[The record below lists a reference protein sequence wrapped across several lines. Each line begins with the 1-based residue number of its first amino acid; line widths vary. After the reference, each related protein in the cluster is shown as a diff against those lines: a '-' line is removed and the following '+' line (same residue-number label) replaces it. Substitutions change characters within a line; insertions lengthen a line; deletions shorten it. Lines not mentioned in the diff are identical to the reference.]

1 LNHGVTEAN
10 ARVRFELES
19 RPENVA
25 LVRTGLAALDDIF
38 SFGEILLTD
47 LKTAVS
53 EACNNVVVHA
63 YPDTLGPMLVSIE
76 LAPDVIEVAVRDYG
90 EGIRQLAASED
101 RMGLG
106 LGVMSALA
114 DRVEFRHPRGGGTE
128 VKMCFRRS
136 EDAAFGFFLDSDEE
150 MLPLELSGDAV
161 IWFQPVSLMRPV
173 LGRIFRAIAASS
185 QFTFE
190 RFADL
195 YAVTDALAAYAE
207 YASAAET
214 IGIAIT
220 GAPRR
225 LELVGGPFAGGSGPL
240 RDPFQEGA
248 SDELTSRREALS
260 ELVDALTVNDLG
272 DKATLQLV
280 LVDST
285 RAN

>member
-1 LNHGVTEAN
+1 LNRRVSEAN

-25 LVRTGLAALDDIF
+25 LVRTGLAALDDVF
-38 SFGEILLTD
+38 SLGELLLTD

-63 YPDTLGPMLVSIE
+63 YPDGLGPMLVLIE
-76 LAPDVIEVAVRDYG
+76 CGPDVIEVAIRDYG
-90 EGIRQLAASED
+90 AGIRKLAASED

-114 DRVEFRHPRGGGTE
+114 DRVEFRTPRGGGTE

-136 EDAAFGFFLDSDEE
+136 DEAPFGSFRDSDDEE
-150 MLPLELSGDAV
+150 LPLALSGDAV
-161 IWFQPVSLMRPV
+161 IWFQPVSLMGPV
-173 LGRIFRAIAASS
+173 LGRIFRAVAATS
-185 QFTFE
+185 QFTIE

-207 YASAAET
+207 YASASET

-225 LELVGGPFAGGSGPL
+225 LELVGGPFTGGSDPQ
-240 RDPFQEGA
+240 RDPFQEEA
-248 SDELTSRREALS
+248 DELASRRDALS
-260 ELVDALTVNDLG
+260 ELVDGLTVNDLG
-272 DKATLQLV
+272 DQATLQLV
-280 LVDST
+280 LVDET
-285 RAN
+285 RG

>member
-1 LNHGVTEAN
+1 VSEPN

-25 LVRTGLAALDDIF
+25 LVRTGLAALDDVF
-38 SFGEILLTD
+38 SLGELLLTD

-63 YPDTLGPMLVSIE
+63 YPDALGPMFVSIE
-76 LAPDVIEVAVRDYG
+76 CGPDVVEVVVRDDG
-90 EGIRQLAASED
+90 AGIRKLAASED

-114 DRVEFRHPRGGGTE
+114 DRVEFRTPREGGTE

-136 EDAAFGFFLDSDEE
+136 DEAPFGFFRDDEDE
-150 MLPLELSGDAV
+150 DEVPLALSGDAV
-161 IWFQPVSLMRPV
+161 IWFQPVSLMGPV
-173 LGRIFRAIAASS
+173 LGRIFRAVAATS
-185 QFTFE
+185 QFTLE

-207 YASAAET
+207 YASAADT

-225 LELVGGPFAGGSGPL
+225 LELVGGPFAGGSGPP
-240 RDPFQEGA
+240 RDPL
-248 SDELTSRREALS
+248 SDETREMVSRRDALS
-260 ELVDALTVNDLG
+260 KLVDGLTINELG
-272 DKATLQLV
+272 DQATLQLV
-280 LVDST
+280 LVDET
-285 RAN
+285 RG

>member
-1 LNHGVTEAN
+1 VSEPN

-25 LVRTGLAALDDIF
+25 LVRTGLAALDDVF
-38 SFGEILLTD
+38 SLGELLLTD

-63 YPDTLGPMLVSIE
+63 YPDALGPMFVSIE
-76 LAPDVIEVAVRDYG
+76 CAPDAVEVVVRDYG
-90 EGIRQLAASED
+90 TGIRKLAASED

-114 DRVEFRHPRGGGTE
+114 DRVEFRTPREGGTE

-136 EDAAFGFFLDSDEE
+136 DEAPFGFFRDDEDEE
-150 MLPLELSGDAV
+150 VPLALSGDAV
-161 IWFQPVSLMRPV
+161 IWFQPVSLMGPV
-173 LGRIFRAIAASS
+173 LGRIFRAVAATS
-185 QFTFE
+185 QFTLE

-207 YASAAET
+207 YASASAT

-225 LELVGGPFAGGSGPL
+225 LELVGGPFAGGSGPP
-240 RDPFQEGA
+240 RDPF
-248 SDELTSRREALS
+248 SDETREMVSRRDALS
-260 ELVDALTVNDLG
+260 KLVDGLTINELG
-272 DKATLQLV
+272 DHATLQLV
-280 LVDST
+280 LVDET
-285 RAN
+285 RG

>member
-63 YPDTLGPMLVSIE
+63 YPDTLGPMLVSVE

-136 EDAAFGFFLDSDEE
+136 EEAPFGFFLDSEEE
-150 MLPLELSGDAV
+150 MVPLELSGDAV
-161 IWFQPVSLMRPV
+161 IWFQPVSLMKPV
-173 LGRIFRAIAASS
+173 LGRIFRAVAASS

-207 YASAAET
+207 YASASET

-240 RDPFQEGA
+240 RDPFQEEA